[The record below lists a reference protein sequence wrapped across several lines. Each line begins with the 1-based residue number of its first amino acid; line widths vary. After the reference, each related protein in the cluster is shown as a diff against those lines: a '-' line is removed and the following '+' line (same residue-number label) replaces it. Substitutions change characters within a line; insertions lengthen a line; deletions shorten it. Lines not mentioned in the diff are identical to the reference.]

1 MTVLDR
7 RFFSTLLT
15 LLAEPE
21 RGRVGRMRVVQ
32 VQVQEEEG
40 EKEHFLMP
48 ALTAEV
54 VDMQHGSE
62 GFPVVGRFSV

>member
-1 MTVLDR
+1 M
-7 RFFSTLLT
+7 
-15 LLAEPE
+15 
-21 RGRVGRMRVVQ
+21 VQ